1 MKKPFYSIGIIF
13 KNEIRCLERCMK
25 SLQPLRE
32 AVPCELVMADTG
44 STDGSREVAEKYA
57 DILFDFPWIDDFAA
71 ARNAVMD
78 RCSGRWYLSI
88 DADEWLA
95 EDIAE
100 LTGLA
105 RLKKIP
111 KDYIGVKIRNYRSP
125 ALEKSDNYLD
135 FLGIRMARLSTG
147 VRYEGCIHETWRD
160 PKTGILDVI
169 PLGNTWLYHDGY
181 VYENTALQA
190 AKRERNMTLL
200 RKKLEEDPENL
211 KTLTEC
217 VDSTKNEDKDAS
229 AEYAKRSLERLDK
242 KWKSWDRLGA
252 VIYRNAVS
260 VATLNELPEIEEW
273 ISQAFERFP
282 DAIFTTVDVAY
293 YAFVHYWDKKD
304 YRQVIHW
311 GTVYL
316 KGVDNYRA
324 GKYLASDLA
333 RGVLENVSPF
343 WERKLLA
350 MLPQAYLEIG
360 EPEKAYALFNRIQGQ
375 EMDDLKQVELCT
387 LELIRL
393 HRTAML
399 DTPPLMAAFW
409 EQVNQP
415 LPDEKMAERRRE
427 MLLRTA
433 TPAFSAKYHSE
444 ELGRDDF
451 LRHGRGVFSALEG
464 RCSLGT
470 AAAILETNDPE
481 ELEKLLRTVEN
492 WDELPIAAVE
502 HALLEGAPFPVLGK
516 PMKIEEMD
524 ELAGRMGRKD
534 GPLAG
539 LAILAAGNGVE
550 DWQSL
555 AWFRA
560 LALAAV
566 KSCDWTDGQQGMAL
580 CRAFAKIEGAF
591 LPKYY
596 ADDLL
601 CDENIHL
608 LPPMH
613 RFGWYCGKAFW
624 ALDAGDSATYVRLLR
639 QGLES
644 CTEAKLIVEFL
655 LKQLEE
661 SQKIQATPELL
672 ALAEQVRILLAAYPA
687 DDPAVEALKQSAAY
701 QKVAHLIE
709 GPELGIH
716 GGLPQ

>member
-229 AEYAKRSLERLDK
+229 AEYAKRSLEGLDK
-242 KWKSWDRLGA
+242 KWKSWDRWGA

-481 ELEKLLRTVEN
+481 ELENCSGQWRIGMSFLLRRWNTPF
-492 WDELPIAAVE
+492 WRG
-502 HALLEGAPFPVLGK
+502 LLSRCWVNP
-516 PMKIEEMD
+516 
-524 ELAGRMGRKD
+524 
-534 GPLAG
+534 
-539 LAILAAGNGVE
+539 
-550 DWQSL
+550 
-555 AWFRA
+555 
-560 LALAAV
+560 
-566 KSCDWTDGQQGMAL
+566 
-580 CRAFAKIEGAF
+580 
-591 LPKYY
+591 
-596 ADDLL
+596 
-601 CDENIHL
+601 
-608 LPPMH
+608 
-613 RFGWYCGKAFW
+613 
-624 ALDAGDSATYVRLLR
+624 
-639 QGLES
+639 
-644 CTEAKLIVEFL
+644 
-655 LKQLEE
+655 
-661 SQKIQATPELL
+661 
-672 ALAEQVRILLAAYPA
+672 
-687 DDPAVEALKQSAAY
+687 
-701 QKVAHLIE
+701 
-709 GPELGIH
+709 
-716 GGLPQ
+716 

>member
-229 AEYAKRSLERLDK
+229 AEYAKRSLEGLDK

-492 WDELPIAAVE
+492 WDEFPIAAVE

-539 LAILAAGNGVE
+539 LAILAAGNGLE

>member
-95 EDIAE
+95 EDITE

-111 KDYIGVKIRNYRSP
+111 KDYIGINIRNYRSP

-135 FLGIRMARLSTG
+135 FVGIRMARLSTG
-147 VRYEGCIHETWRD
+147 VRYEGCIHETWHD

-169 PLGNTWLYHDGY
+169 ALGNTWIYHDGY
-181 VYENTALQA
+181 VYQNKAFRV
-190 AKRERNMTLL
+190 AKQERNMTLL
-200 RKKLEEDPENL
+200 QKKLEEDPENL

-217 VDSTKNEDKDAS
+217 IDSSKNEDKDAS
-229 AEYAKRSLERLDK
+229 AEYVRRSLEGLDK

-260 VATLNELPEIEEW
+260 VATLNKLPEIEEW

-282 DAIFTTVDVAY
+282 DAIFTTIDVAY

-316 KGVDNYRA
+316 KGIDSYRA
-324 GKYLASDLA
+324 GKYLRSELA
-333 RGVLENVSPF
+333 RGVLENASPF
-343 WERKLLA
+343 WERKILT
-350 MLPQAYLEIG
+350 MLPQAYLENG
-360 EPEKAYALFNRIQGQ
+360 EPEKAYALFSRIQGQ
-375 EMDDLKQVELCT
+375 EMEDLQQVELCT

-393 HRTAML
+393 HRTAQL
-399 DTPPLMAAFW
+399 DTPALMAAFW
-409 EQVNQP
+409 EQINQP
-415 LPDEKMAERRRE
+415 LPDEKMAEQRRE
-427 MLLRTA
+427 RLLRTA
-433 TPAFSAKYHSE
+433 TPAFSAKYQSE

-451 LRHGRGVFSALEG
+451 LRHGCGAFSALEG

-470 AAAILETNDPE
+470 AAAILEANDPE
-481 ELEKLLRTVEN
+481 ELERLLNTVER

-502 HALLEGAPFPVLGK
+502 HALLEGTPFPMPGR

-539 LAILAAGNGVE
+539 LAILAADNELE
-550 DWQSL
+550 DWQSV
-555 AWFRA
+555 AWSRA
-560 LALAAV
+560 MALAAV
-566 KSCDWTDGQQGMAL
+566 RSCDWTDGQQGMAL

-591 LPKYY
+591 LPGYY
-596 ADDLL
+596 AADLL
-601 CDENIHL
+601 CDENIRL

-624 ALDAGDSATYVRLLR
+624 ALDAGDSAAYVRLLR

-644 CTEAKLIVEFL
+644 CAEAKPMAEFL
-655 LKQLEE
+655 LKQLED
-661 SQKIQATPELL
+661 SRRVQATPELIV
-672 ALAEQVRILLAAYPA
+672 LAEQVRTLLAQYPA

-709 GPELGIH
+709 GPELGVF
-716 GGLPQ
+716 GGLKQ

>member
-539 LAILAAGNGVE
+539 LAILAAGNGLE

>member
-229 AEYAKRSLERLDK
+229 AEYAKRSLEGLDK

-343 WERKLLA
+343 GERKLLA

-539 LAILAAGNGVE
+539 LAILAAGNGLE

>member
-169 PLGNTWLYHDGY
+169 SLGNTWLYHDGY

-229 AEYAKRSLERLDK
+229 AEYAKRSLEGLDK

-260 VATLNELPEIEEW
+260 VATLNKLPEIEEW

-470 AAAILETNDPE
+470 AAAILETNNPE

-502 HALLEGAPFPVLGK
+502 HALLEGAPFPVPGK

-539 LAILAAGNGVE
+539 LAILAAGNGLE

-566 KSCDWTDGQQGMAL
+566 KSCDWTDEQQGMAL

-613 RFGWYCGKAFW
+613 RFGWYCSRAFW
-624 ALDAGDSATYVRLLR
+624 AQDAGDASMYVQLLR
-639 QGLES
+639 QGLEV
-644 CTEAKLIVEFL
+644 CPEGKPMVEFL
-655 LKQLEE
+655 LRQLEE
-661 SQKIQATPELL
+661 SRKVQPTPELL
-672 ALAEQVRILLAAYPA
+672 ALAEQVRVLLAQYPA

-709 GPELGIH
+709 GPDLGIH

>member
-229 AEYAKRSLERLDK
+229 AEYAKRSLEGLDK

-451 LRHGRGVFSALEG
+451 LRHGCGVFSALAG

-502 HALLEGAPFPVLGK
+502 HALLEGALFPVPGK

-524 ELAGRMGRKD
+524 A
-534 GPLAG
+534 
-539 LAILAAGNGVE
+539 LAARIAPLGKLLADLVVDAAEEGV
-550 DWQSL
+550 DDMPSL
-555 AWFRA
+555 CWNRA

-596 ADDLL
+596 VSDLL
-601 CDENIHL
+601 SDENIHL

-613 RFGWYCGKAFW
+613 RFGWYCSRAFW
-624 ALDAGDSATYVRLLR
+624 ALDAGDSTTYVRLLR

-661 SQKIQATPELL
+661 SQKIQPTPELL

-687 DDPAVEALKQSAAY
+687 DDPAVGALKQSAAY

-709 GPELGIH
+709 GPDLGIH

>member
-160 PKTGILDVI
+160 PKTGTLDVI
-169 PLGNTWLYHDGY
+169 SLGNTWLYHDGY
-181 VYENTALQA
+181 VYENTDLHT

-211 KTLTEC
+211 KTLMEC

-229 AEYAKRSLERLDK
+229 AEYVKRSLEGLDK
-242 KWKSWDRLGA
+242 KWKFWDRLGA

-539 LAILAAGNGVE
+539 LAILAAGNGLE

>member
-169 PLGNTWLYHDGY
+169 SLGNTWLYHDGY

-229 AEYAKRSLERLDK
+229 AEYAKRSLEGLDK

-260 VATLNELPEIEEW
+260 VATLNKLPEIEEW

-393 HRTAML
+393 HRTVML

-470 AAAILETNDPE
+470 AAAILETNNPE

-502 HALLEGAPFPVLGK
+502 HALLEGAPFPVPGK

-539 LAILAAGNGVE
+539 LAILAAGNGLE

-709 GPELGIH
+709 GPDLGIH

>member
-169 PLGNTWLYHDGY
+169 SLGNTWLYHDGY

-229 AEYAKRSLERLDK
+229 AEYAKRSLEGLDK

-260 VATLNELPEIEEW
+260 VATLNKLPEIEEW

-470 AAAILETNDPE
+470 AAAILETNNPE

-502 HALLEGAPFPVLGK
+502 HALLEGAPFPVPGK

-539 LAILAAGNGVE
+539 LAILAAGNGLE

-613 RFGWYCGKAFW
+613 RFGWYCSRAFW
-624 ALDAGDSATYVRLLR
+624 AQDAGDASMYVQLLR
-639 QGLES
+639 QGLEV
-644 CTEAKLIVEFL
+644 CPEGKPMVEFL
-655 LKQLEE
+655 LRQLEE
-661 SQKIQATPELL
+661 SRKVQPTPELL
-672 ALAEQVRILLAAYPA
+672 ALAEQVRVLLAQYPA

-709 GPELGIH
+709 GPDLGIH

>member
-229 AEYAKRSLERLDK
+229 AEYAKRSLEGLDK

-539 LAILAAGNGVE
+539 LAILAAGNGLE

-672 ALAEQVRILLAAYPA
+672 ALAEQVRILLAAYQIGRA
-687 DDPAVEALKQSAAY
+687 SCRERV
-701 QKVAHLIE
+701 
-709 GPELGIH
+709 
-716 GGLPQ
+716 

>member
-217 VDSTKNEDKDAS
+217 VDSTKDEDKDAS
-229 AEYAKRSLERLDK
+229 AEYAKRSLEGLDK

-539 LAILAAGNGVE
+539 LAILAAGNGLE

>member
-217 VDSTKNEDKDAS
+217 VDSTKDEDKDAS
-229 AEYAKRSLERLDK
+229 AEYAKRSLEGLDK

-539 LAILAAGNGVE
+539 LAILAAGNGLE

-591 LPKYY
+591 LPKY
-596 ADDLL
+596 AT
-601 CDENIHL
+601 
-608 LPPMH
+608 LPVLVTWTSRTISSPLS
-613 RFGWYCGKAFW
+613 RKAEIFCW
-624 ALDAGDSATYVRLLR
+624 
-639 QGLES
+639 
-644 CTEAKLIVEFL
+644 
-655 LKQLEE
+655 
-661 SQKIQATPELL
+661 
-672 ALAEQVRILLAAYPA
+672 
-687 DDPAVEALKQSAAY
+687 
-701 QKVAHLIE
+701 KVV
-709 GPELGIH
+709 
-716 GGLPQ
+716 

>member
-229 AEYAKRSLERLDK
+229 AEYAKRSLEGLDK

-539 LAILAAGNGVE
+539 LAILAAGNGLE